1 MTGPGAFI
9 GQEDVGAEAMAK
21 QIAECE
27 LWRAAGYGAGSGN
40 TWDDILWLGRMGNGS
55 FRLALRRH
63 PDDCYQFD
71 DRIAAPRAICTSK
84 PFVKP
89 ERLLHLLENGP
100 DGADSDWPEFAVPGV
115 LSALAKLI
123 DFDPLL
129 AQGALQALADAQRPS
144 PPRSREPR
152 GLQRLRRRGGALNAR
167 VYIYV
172 YLRHNY
178 VTVRWRRALSSNKA
192 RTHQCSSIQDG
203 KLNDERGVQAVAEEA
218 GLHLHR
224 QPRQGRAHSRPSR
237 RLDFHA
243 ANARQREGAGPWPR
257 RSHQARPR
265 IEVVRPGETM
275 FDYRYEA
282 TRDADGWRFRFQ
294 TSRVSTR
301 MPRTKTRSRSV
312 PAMPCLRCSNTTCSP
327 GRSCRSRPSTA
338 RP

>member
-1 MTGPGAFI
+1 
-9 GQEDVGAEAMAK
+9 MAK

-100 DGADSDWPEFAVPGV
+100 DGADSDWPEFAVPAV

-129 AQGALQALADAQRPS
+129 AQGALQALAERLSRPS

-152 GLQRLRRRGGALNAR
+152 GLQRLPAR
-167 VYIYV
+167 
-172 YLRHNY
+172 
-178 VTVRWRRALSSNKA
+178 WSAKCA
-192 RTHQCSSIQDG
+192 C
-203 KLNDERGVQAVAEEA
+203 
-218 GLHLHR
+218 LHLCVFKT
-224 QPRQGRAHSRPSR
+224 QLCYSTLAPSAVVEQGSDASVQ
-237 RLDFHA
+237 LDS
-243 ANARQREGAGPWPR
+243 GW
-257 RSHQARPR
+257 
-265 IEVVRPGETM
+265 
-275 FDYRYEA
+275 EA
-282 TRDADGWRFRFQ
+282 E
-294 TSRVSTR
+294 
-301 MPRTKTRSRSV
+301 
-312 PAMPCLRCSNTTCSP
+312 
-327 GRSCRSRPSTA
+327 
-338 RP
+338 